1 MPLAAGD
8 RLGLYEIVA
17 PLGAGGMG
25 EVYRARDTRLDRV
38 VAIKVLPE
46 AFAADPERLAR
57 FEREARLLA
66 SLNHPN
72 IAVLH
77 GLEIDGGRRF
87 IAMEFVD
94 GVSLAQ
100 RLISGPLPLD
110 EALDVARQVAT
121 ALEAAHDGGVV
132 HRDLKPGN
140 VMLRPDGTV
149 KVLDF
154 GLAKGTAGSPSDSSL
169 SMSPTQTYAMTGDG
183 VILGTAAYMSPEQA
197 RGKPVDR
204 RTDIWAFGCVLFEC
218 LTGRQAFEGETVS
231 DMIASILK
239 GEIAWSE
246 LPAALPPRVLVLL
259 ERCLERDAR
268 QRLRDIGEARL
279 VLEQPG
285 AHKTPG
291 ATPATAPARAGLPM
305 AMLLGAALLVSAL
318 AALAAWTLKPAPRHT
333 TTWAELTPP
342 ADMRWQAD
350 AAGDGAVSPDGRW
363 YAASVLDSAGTR
375 RLSVRD
381 LESGGAR
388 LLENTRDARYPF
400 WSPDAKSL
408 GFFVPGKL
416 QRVDLEGNAV
426 TTLAPAGDGRGGS
439 WNTRGQIVFAPTSRS
454 GLHLV
459 SASGGEVRV
468 LLADSL
474 GGNYRFPHFLPDG
487 RHFAVGLLSASS
499 TSALEI
505 HSLDGGEPRKLPLA
519 ETVVGNVYYQSG
531 HLYYCED
538 QVLRA
543 RPFDPGRAEFTGDA
557 ITVTTP
563 VAVSPARGRADFSVG
578 GNGTIVFRSER
589 VNEKDQITV
598 RDRTG
603 ALIRAIPG
611 RGALQ
616 DLQLSPD
623 GTRLA
628 TSMSAERNGGVDV
641 WLFDITRGTELRL
654 TFNDSSD
661 DPAWSP
667 DGKQVAWASNNGV
680 FTRAADGVGE
690 PVTAFQGSEDFS
702 PTQWVNANT
711 LLMTGPGVK
720 TPGKADA
727 VWELDPT
734 SGQARELIGGPG
746 AVRFGQVSAD
756 GHWIAYATQSGS
768 RPEVFVMDYP
778 GLKSRWQ
785 VSSGGGYTPRWRGDG
800 RELYFLDLEE
810 HLVATSIEA
819 SGSSLVIGTP
829 RVLFKQSMAQHVVNR
844 VHSWAPDPKGQLFY
858 MLEPAVVAERR
869 PTISLVRGWTP
880 PSAAKR

>member
-1 MPLAAGD
+1 MVFFTRGSLGSAWGGEDSNAAGRIATALCYLAASFSPHDSPSIPIEEAVRMPLAAGD
-8 RLGLYEIVA
+8 KLGPYEIVA

-25 EVYRARDTRLDRV
+25 EVYRARTQLDRI

-46 AFAADPERLAR
+46 ALPPTPSASHASSAKPPAGVAEPSEHRGVARARERRRPA
-57 FEREARLLA
+57 
-66 SLNHPN
+66 
-72 IAVLH
+72 LH
-77 GLEIDGGRRF
+77 R
-87 IAMEFVD
+87 D
-94 GVSLAQ
+94 GVRDGVRWRSASSPARC
-100 RLISGPLPLD
+100 RLE
-110 EALDVARQVAT
+110 EALDVARRMAT
-121 ALEAAHDGGVV
+121 ALKRYDGGVV

-246 LPAALPPRVLVLL
+246 LPAAMPPRVLVLL
-259 ERCLERDAR
+259 KRCLERDAR

-285 AHKTPG
+285 AHETPG
-291 ATPATAPARAGLPM
+291 AAPATVPARAGLPM
-305 AMLLGAALLVSAL
+305 AALLGGTLLVSAL
-318 AALAAWTLKPAPRHT
+318 AALAAWTLKPAPQQT

-342 ADMRWQAD
+342 SEMRWQAD

-363 YAASVLDSAGTR
+363 YAASVLDSTGTR

-426 TTLAPAGDGRGGS
+426 TTLAPAGDGRGGT

-487 RHFAVGLLSASS
+487 RHFAVGLLSPSS
-499 TSALEI
+499 TSTLEL
-505 HSLDGGEPRKLPLA
+505 HSLEGGEPRKLPLA

-589 VNEKDQITV
+589 VNEKDQIAV
-598 RDRTG
+598 RDRAG

-623 GTRLA
+623 GPRLA
-628 TSMSAERNGGVDV
+628 TSMSAERNGG
-641 WLFDITRGTELRL
+641 WTCGC
-654 TFNDSSD
+654 S
-661 DPAWSP
+661 
-667 DGKQVAWASNNGV
+667 
-680 FTRAADGVGE
+680 
-690 PVTAFQGSEDFS
+690 
-702 PTQWVNANT
+702 
-711 LLMTGPGVK
+711 
-720 TPGKADA
+720 
-727 VWELDPT
+727 T
-734 SGQARELIGGPG
+734 SRE
-746 AVRFGQVSAD
+746 
-756 GHWIAYATQSGS
+756 
-768 RPEVFVMDYP
+768 
-778 GLKSRWQ
+778 
-785 VSSGGGYTPRWRGDG
+785 
-800 RELYFLDLEE
+800 
-810 HLVATSIEA
+810 
-819 SGSSLVIGTP
+819 
-829 RVLFKQSMAQHVVNR
+829 
-844 VHSWAPDPKGQLFY
+844 APSCG
-858 MLEPAVVAERR
+858 
-869 PTISLVRGWTP
+869 
-880 PSAAKR
+880 